1 MSRVVTNVQHVSV
14 NADNHQVT
22 VLMSVRTMPVLVY

>member
-14 NADNHQVT
+14 NADNRQET
-22 VLMSVRTMPVLVY
+22 VLMSVRTLSVRVY